1 MYSVKLKLIVNKI
14 RKFHWQYYCEML
26 YIRYLASL
34 FVKNFTIYGGENYFI
49 LNILKYYFRIALE
62 DLTCFDKYNYNFT
75 ILL

>member
-14 RKFHWQYYCEML
+14 KKFHWQYYCEML
-26 YIRYLASL
+26 YIRYLVSL
-34 FVKNFTIYGGENYFI
+34 FVKNFTIHGDENYFI

>member
-26 YIRYLASL
+26 YIRYLVSL
-34 FVKNFTIYGGENYFI
+34 FVKNFTIRGGENYFI

-62 DLTCFDKYNYNFT
+62 DLTCFDKYNYNSS

>member
-1 MYSVKLKLIVNKI
+1 MYPVNLKLIVNKI

-26 YIRYLASL
+26 YIRYFFSL

>member
-1 MYSVKLKLIVNKI
+1 MYPVKLKLIVNKI

-49 LNILKYYFRIALE
+49 LNILKYYFRIALK

>member
-1 MYSVKLKLIVNKI
+1 MYPVNLKLIVNKI
-14 RKFHWQYYCEML
+14 KKLHWQYYCEML
-26 YIRYLASL
+26 YIRYLVSL
-34 FVKNFTIYGGENYFI
+34 FVKNFTIHGSENYFI

>member
-1 MYSVKLKLIVNKI
+1 MYPVKLKLIVKKI
-14 RKFHWQYYCEML
+14 KKSHWQYYCEML
-26 YIRYLASL
+26 YIRYVFSL
-34 FVKNFTIYGGENYFI
+34 FVKNFTIHGGVNYFI

>member
-1 MYSVKLKLIVNKI
+1 MYPVKLKLIVKKI
-14 RKFHWQYYCEML
+14 KKSHWQYYCEML
-26 YIRYLASL
+26 YIRCVFSL